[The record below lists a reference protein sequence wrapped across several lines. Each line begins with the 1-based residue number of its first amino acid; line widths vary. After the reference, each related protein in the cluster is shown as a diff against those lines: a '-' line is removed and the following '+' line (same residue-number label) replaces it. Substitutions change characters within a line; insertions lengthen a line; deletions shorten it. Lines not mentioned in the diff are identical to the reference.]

1 MFQCWFL
8 NVSKEIS
15 VSNLVPK
22 GKEISVSMLVP
33 KCQQGNKCFQFSS

>member
-8 NVSKEIS
+8 NKSVSMLVSKEIS

-22 GKEISVSMLVP
+22 
-33 KCQQGNKCFQFSS
+33 CQQGNKCFNVGS